1 MNNNFESH
9 KFDRRSFLKASGIVG
24 AAGLLAA
31 CGGKDDSGAPAA
43 SGSGAAPAAPGNGG
57 EPITD
62 LVTWEVV
69 LRELETW
76 NVQKSQNAADL
87 NVLCNCVSG
96 LVTNNIYGQ
105 FVPDVATEWSYNAD
119 ATECTFKLRND
130 VKWSDMNGN
139 VKGDMKA
146 EDYLIGLEWVLN
158 SAKNENLNTSM
169 PNNYIVK
176 AAEYNQYTMEMDPE
190 EAKKLTY
197 KDMLDYGVG
206 IAAPDD
212 YTVVYTCKVPCP
224 FFYTIASGSCL
235 FPLAQGQLD
244 EVGGVEGYQGV
255 TNETLWY
262 NGAYLCTEYIQ
273 NNSKVLVQN
282 PNYYNADKESRFH
295 SVTVRMIDDVLVGY
309 QLYDTG
315 EIDEIDLAEAPA
327 STILSD
333 PNNQYYNQ
341 VVEATPKKFSYQC
354 HFNWNRKNPDGTPD
368 DNWNK
373 AIANHK
379 FRECLLYGLNLR
391 TTWER
396 VNQLEPLKCEN
407 NCFTMKGLCVFSDG
421 RDYTDRVEELL
432 NYPASNGK
440 DPRRLRDISK
450 LKKEAME
457 ELSAIGVTFP
467 VTLYDYVKAG
477 ASTAGMLVMQQ
488 MFKDCLGDD
497 FVKYDWVEFVSSMKQ
512 EIVDAHTACWYRNG
526 WGADYADISN
536 FLGQEILGDENAY
549 YNYNYNFLCDFMDA
563 PEDYRKD
570 LVACYQEFT
579 DLYNIA
585 NAINDDTDARY
596 EAFAQA
602 EACFINHVITLPYQY
617 EVGLQL
623 THVNLYS
630 KINTL
635 CGIAAYKYVNWETST
650 EAYTAEDFAAFAE
663 AYNAAKGA

>member
-31 CGGKDDSGAPAA
+31 CGGKDASGAPAA

-224 FFYTIASGSCL
+224 FFHTIASGSCL

>member
-1 MNNNFESH
+1 M
-9 KFDRRSFLKASGIVG
+9 
-24 AAGLLAA
+24 
-31 CGGKDDSGAPAA
+31 
-43 SGSGAAPAAPGNGG
+43 
-57 EPITD
+57 
-62 LVTWEVV
+62 
-69 LRELETW
+69 
-76 NVQKSQNAADL
+76 
-87 NVLCNCVSG
+87 LCNCVSG

-105 FVPDVATEWSYNAD
+105 SVPDVATEWSYNAD

-224 FFYTIASGSCL
+224 FFHTIASGSCL

>member
-1 MNNNFESH
+1 MCIR
-9 KFDRRSFLKASGIVG
+9 DR
-24 AAGLLAA
+24 
-31 CGGKDDSGAPAA
+31 
-43 SGSGAAPAAPGNGG
+43 
-57 EPITD
+57 
-62 LVTWEVV
+62 
-69 LRELETW
+69 TW

-224 FFYTIASGSCL
+224 FFHTIASGSCL

-327 STILSD
+327 STILSN

-549 YNYNYNFLCDFMDA
+549 YNYNYNFLCDFVDA

>member
-1 MNNNFESH
+1 M
-9 KFDRRSFLKASGIVG
+9 
-24 AAGLLAA
+24 
-31 CGGKDDSGAPAA
+31 
-43 SGSGAAPAAPGNGG
+43 
-57 EPITD
+57 
-62 LVTWEVV
+62 
-69 LRELETW
+69 
-76 NVQKSQNAADL
+76 
-87 NVLCNCVSG
+87 
-96 LVTNNIYGQ
+96 
-105 FVPDVATEWSYNAD
+105 PDVATEWSYNAD

-224 FFYTIASGSCL
+224 FFHTIASGSCL

-333 PNNQYYNQ
+333 PSNQYYNQ

>member
-1 MNNNFESH
+1 
-9 KFDRRSFLKASGIVG
+9 
-24 AAGLLAA
+24 
-31 CGGKDDSGAPAA
+31 
-43 SGSGAAPAAPGNGG
+43 
-57 EPITD
+57 
-62 LVTWEVV
+62 
-69 LRELETW
+69 
-76 NVQKSQNAADL
+76 
-87 NVLCNCVSG
+87 
-96 LVTNNIYGQ
+96 
-105 FVPDVATEWSYNAD
+105 
-119 ATECTFKLRND
+119 
-130 VKWSDMNGN
+130 
-139 VKGDMKA
+139 
-146 EDYLIGLEWVLN
+146 
-158 SAKNENLNTSM
+158 
-169 PNNYIVK
+169 
-176 AAEYNQYTMEMDPE
+176 
-190 EAKKLTY
+190 
-197 KDMLDYGVG
+197 
-206 IAAPDD
+206 
-212 YTVVYTCKVPCP
+212 
-224 FFYTIASGSCL
+224 
-235 FPLAQGQLD
+235 
-244 EVGGVEGYQGV
+244 
-255 TNETLWY
+255 
-262 NGAYLCTEYIQ
+262 
-273 NNSKVLVQN
+273 
-282 PNYYNADKESRFH
+282 
-295 SVTVRMIDDVLVGY
+295 
-309 QLYDTG
+309 
-315 EIDEIDLAEAPA
+315 
-327 STILSD
+327 
-333 PNNQYYNQ
+333 
-341 VVEATPKKFSYQC
+341 
-354 HFNWNRKNPDGTPD
+354 
-368 DNWNK
+368 
-373 AIANHK
+373 
-379 FRECLLYGLNLR
+379 
-391 TTWER
+391 
-396 VNQLEPLKCEN
+396 
-407 NCFTMKGLCVFSDG
+407 MKGLCVFSDG

>member
-1 MNNNFESH
+1 MNINFESR

-69 LRELETW
+69 LREMTTW
-76 NVQKSQNAADL
+76 NVQKSQDAADL

-105 FVPDVATEWSYNAD
+105 FVPDVAAEWSQNAD
-119 ATECTFKLRND
+119 ATEWTFKLRND

-146 EDYLIGLEWVLN
+146 EDFLIGLEWVLN
-158 SAKNENLNTSM
+158 SAKNENSNTSM
-169 PNNYIVK
+169 PNGYIVK
-176 AAEYNQYTMEMDPE
+176 AAEYNEYTMGMDPE

-212 YTVVYTCKVPCP
+212 YTVVYTCTVACP
-224 FFYTIASGSCL
+224 FFHTIASGACL

-315 EIDEIDLAEAPA
+315 EIDEIELAEAPA

-341 VVEATPKKFSYQC
+341 VVEAPPKKFSYQC

-379 FRECLLYGLNLR
+379 FRECLLYGLNMR
-391 TTWER
+391 TMWER

-407 NCFTMKGLCVFSDG
+407 NCFTMKGLCSFSDG
-421 RDYTDRVEELL
+421 RDYTERVEELL

-440 DPRRLRDISK
+440 DPRRLKDITQ

-467 VTLYDYVKAG
+467 VTLYDYTKAG
-477 ASTAGMLVMQQ
+477 ASPAGMLVMQQ

-497 FVKYDWVEFVSSMKQ
+497 FVKYDWIEFVSAMKQ
-512 EIVDAHTACWYRNG
+512 EIVDAKNELAAN
-526 WGADYADISN
+526 ADISN
-536 FLGQEILGDENAY
+536 FLGQEILGDENAF

-579 DLYNIA
+579 DLYNTA
-585 NAINDDTDARY
+585 NAINDDIDARY

-602 EACFINHVITLPYQY
+602 EACFINHVITIPYQY